1 MANRLSPPRAEDS
14 ARYEARMTLIEHLD
28 ELRSRI
34 FKVLIA
40 LIAAAA
46 VSFYFNR
53 ELLELMLE
61 PSGLENLKF
70 TAPAE
75 GFFTSVKLSLWAAF
89 VLTVPV
95 ILYQGWAFAAP
106 AVGELGRVF
115 TYITIALASSLFLA
129 GVAFGYL
136 VTLPVAMDFLLSW
149 NEESFEEIIT
159 GNYYLSFAT
168 RLLIAFG
175 IAFELPAAT
184 YVGARMGLIDAPML
198 RQYRK
203 HALVVIAIGSAM
215 LTPPD
220 PFSMLLMMV
229 PLVGLYEAS
238 IFIARLVNPVSAS
251 SELEV
256 VDDPEDED
264 GYRDRD
270 DREDRD
276 L

>member
-1 MANRLSPPRAEDS
+1 
-14 ARYEARMTLIEHLD
+14 MTLIEHLD